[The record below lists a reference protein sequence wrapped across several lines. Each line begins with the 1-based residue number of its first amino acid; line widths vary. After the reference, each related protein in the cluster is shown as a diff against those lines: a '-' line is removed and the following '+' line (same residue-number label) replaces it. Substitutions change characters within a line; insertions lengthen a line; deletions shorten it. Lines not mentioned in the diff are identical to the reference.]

1 MLRSNVN
8 VELFEEILKVNSLE
22 QWQDKSGELIR
33 ALDFDFFLYGLR
45 PKRNSDDCI
54 VLGTYPEAWREYY
67 DTQGLAQW
75 DPTVRHC
82 ATHLI
87 PLVWTAPLFKS
98 KEQQQLYGEA
108 CGFGLRS
115 GISVPLR
122 GAEGETGMISC
133 ASEAVPTAA
142 RIKYMRQLMPEL
154 QLLSAYLH
162 ESYSRLSTD
171 DPEQTAPHLTR
182 RELECLKWVAVGKT
196 AWETARIM
204 CCSERTI
211 NFHVANV
218 NAKLGVVNRRH
229 AATRALTLGL
239 ISL

>member
-1 MLRSNVN
+1 MSRKNAR
-8 VELFEEILKVNSLE
+8 VESFEGLLGVTCIDHWKNAAEA
-22 QWQDKSGELIR
+22 LIR

-45 PKRNSDDCI
+45 PRRNCEDY
-54 VLGTYPEAWREYY
+54 VVAGNYPNAWRDQY
-67 DTQGLAQW
+67 DSQGLVRW

-82 ATHLI
+82 ATHQI
-87 PLVWTAPLFKS
+87 PLVWTEQLFRT
-98 KEQQQLYGEA
+98 KEEAKLYGEA
-108 CGFGLRS
+108 SGYGLRS
-115 GISVPLR
+115 GVSVPLH
-122 GAEGETGMISC
+122 GAGGATGMISC
-133 ASEAVPTAA
+133 ASESKPSAT
-142 RIKYMRQLMPEL
+142 RIKQIRRLLPDL
-154 QLLSAYLH
+154 QLLAAYVQ
-162 ESYSRLSTD
+162 ESYCRLCSNE
-171 DPEQTAPHLTR
+171 PEEEAPLLTQ